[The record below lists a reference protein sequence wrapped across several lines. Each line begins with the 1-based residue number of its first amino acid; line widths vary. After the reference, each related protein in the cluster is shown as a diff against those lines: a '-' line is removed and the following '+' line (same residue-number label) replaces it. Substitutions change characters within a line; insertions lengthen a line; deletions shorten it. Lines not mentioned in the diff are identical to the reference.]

1 MQPGI
6 EQIIAGAIGL
16 LAAGFAAF
24 RFFGRRH
31 IIRSYR
37 QGRELR
43 LHGDYERADQLLAV
57 ASVAYPSAQILRFWM
72 MVERC
77 RIDDAKV
84 LLNAIPKTLSG
95 QEGEVWLALRFDS
108 LAKAEA
114 EAAKLLHL
122 MNATK
127 PLPFMETSTLYTH
140 ACLLIEEGS
149 HGYAVEKLSLAMHAA
164 RTAYGTDCVYAVPP
178 AVALAYLNFL
188 AGNFEKSAKLLANG
202 LRAYRTGLGDEHP
215 RTARVRAMLGVVA
228 GAVGMDEPARKELST
243 AVQCF
248 QQFDMTHTDDA
259 RTTQRALE
267 WLRA

>member
-31 IIRSYR
+31 IIRSYQ

-43 LHGDYERADQLLAV
+43 LRGDYERADQLLAV

-72 MVERC
+72 MVERR
-77 RIDDAKV
+77 RIDDARV
-84 LLNAIPKTLSG
+84 LLKELPKTLSG
-95 QEGEVWLALRFDS
+95 QEGEVWLALRFDT
-108 LAKAEA
+108 LAKAEG

-122 MNATK
+122 TNATR
-127 PLPFMETSTLYTH
+127 PLPFMEASTLYTH

-149 HGYAVEKLSLAMHAA
+149 HGYAVEKLSQAMHVAK
-164 RTAYGTDCVYAVPP
+164 RAYGTDSVYTVPP
-178 AVALAYLNFL
+178 AVALAYVNFL

-215 RTARVRAMLGVVA
+215 RTARVRAMLGIVA
-228 GAVGMDEPARKELST
+228 GAVGMDDPARKELST
-243 AVQCF
+243 AGQCF
-248 QQFDMTHTDDA
+248 QRCGMCDTDDA

-267 WLRA
+267 CLRA